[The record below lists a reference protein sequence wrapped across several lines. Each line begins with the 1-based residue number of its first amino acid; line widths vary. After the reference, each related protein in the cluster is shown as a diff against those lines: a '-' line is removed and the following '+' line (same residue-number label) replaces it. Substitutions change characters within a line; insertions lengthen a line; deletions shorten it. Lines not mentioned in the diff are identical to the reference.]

1 MKSSNVHKIEFKRD
15 ENEFHSKRNAKK
27 YFSMALIKEMK
38 SAYDISYNE
47 TLDLLKEF
55 ETILSKK
62 NNFKLNQKKI
72 EVLTPK
78 EREVFN
84 LVSKGFTTQ
93 EIASRLFVETSTVS
107 IHRKHI
113 IQKLGFKNLYEW
125 FLFANKA

>member
-78 EREVFN
+78 EREVFD
-84 LVSKGFTTQ
+84 LVSKGFTTK
-93 EIASRLFVETSTVS
+93 EIAIRLFVETSTVS

-125 FLFANKA
+125 FLFANNA